1 MEHFAAPS
9 PLRDVEEHFSQLV
22 ASVQDYALF
31 LLDEQGRI
39 RTWNAGAER
48 FKGYTRDEILGRHF
62 SCFYPPELVASG
74 WPDFELQQARAL
86 GRFEDEAWRLRKD
99 GSRFWA
105 NVVIT
110 ALYDENKNV
119 RGFLKIT
126 RDLTERKAA
135 EEALRLSEQRFR
147 LLVERVKDY
156 AIFML
161 DPEGRVV
168 SWNEGAQRIKG
179 YAATEIIGQHF
190 SRFYSSEDLARG
202 KPEWELAEAIAR
214 GSIEDEGWRVRKDG
228 SLFWANVVI
237 TAIYGADNVLV
248 GFAKVT
254 RDLTEKRKTE
264 ALEVADRQKNE
275 FLAMLAHELRNPLA
289 PISNGLQLLKFA
301 GLDRPTLEAT
311 SEMMERQLLHL
322 IRLVDDLL
330 DVSRIVTGKMRCQ
343 PEVVD
348 LADVIERAVEE
359 TQPAVDAGG
368 HELRLSLP
376 GRRIF
381 VAADVVRLS
390 QVVGNLIGNAAK
402 YSDQPSQIMLTVER
416 DRETAVI
423 RIQDHGIGIAAE
435 LLPRI
440 FDIFTQADNSE
451 ARTRGGL
458 GIGLSVVKKLV
469 EMHGGTVTARSPGLG
484 QGSEFTIRLP
494 MVSEAGEAIRPAQKP
509 AKRTGQPR
517 RILVADDNVDSARTA
532 TALLSAWGHEVR
544 TVFNGTEVLETARHF
559 APEIV
564 LLDIGLPGMSGY
576 EVVRRLRETP
586 QGEGMVLV
594 AVTGYGQES
603 DRQRAFDAGF
613 NFHLTKPADPEKL
626 QSILVG
632 GVV

>member
-1 MEHFAAPS
+1 MAQPGEPS
-9 PLRDVEEHFSQLV
+9 PLHEVEEHFSQLV

-39 RTWNAGAER
+39 RSWNAGAER
-48 FKGYTRDEILGRHF
+48 FKGYTRDEILGQHF
-62 SCFYPPELVASG
+62 SRFYPPELVASG
-74 WPDFELQQARAL
+74 WPEFELQQARAL

-110 ALYDENKNV
+110 ALYDEDRNV

-126 RDLTERKAA
+126 RDLTERKEA
-135 EEALRLSEQRFR
+135 EVALRLSEQRFR

-161 DPEGRVV
+161 DPDGRVV

-179 YAATEIIGQHF
+179 YTAAEIIGQHF
-190 SRFYSSEDLARG
+190 SCFYSSEDRARG

-228 SLFWANVVI
+228 ALFWANVVI

-254 RDLTEKRKTE
+254 RDLTEKKKTE

-289 PISNGLQLLKFA
+289 PISNGLQLLKFP
-301 GLDRPTLEAT
+301 GIDLPTIQAT

-322 IRLVDDLL
+322 VRLVDDLL
-330 DVSRIVTGKMRCQ
+330 DVSRIVTGKMRCE

-348 LADVIERAVEE
+348 LADVIQRAVEE

-381 VAADVVRLS
+381 VRADVVRLS

-402 YSDQPSQIMLTVER
+402 YSDHPSLITLTIER
-416 DRETAVI
+416 DREMAVV
-423 RIQDHGIGIAAE
+423 RVRDQGIGIAPDV
-435 LLPRI
+435 LPRI

-451 ARTRGGL
+451 ARTRGG
-458 GIGLSVVKKLV
+458 
-469 EMHGGTVTARSPGLG
+469 
-484 QGSEFTIRLP
+484 GS
-494 MVSEAGEAIRPAQKP
+494 A
-509 AKRTGQPR
+509 
-517 RILVADDNVDSARTA
+517 
-532 TALLSAWGHEVR
+532 
-544 TVFNGTEVLETARHF
+544 
-559 APEIV
+559 
-564 LLDIGLPGMSGY
+564 SG
-576 EVVRRLRETP
+576 
-586 QGEGMVLV
+586 
-594 AVTGYGQES
+594 
-603 DRQRAFDAGF
+603 
-613 NFHLTKPADPEKL
+613 
-626 QSILVG
+626 
-632 GVV
+632 